1 MENPNSFAACK
12 HFHCWFVQWAGRD
25 QADFLFYKGDRRP
38 TSVKGPFLST
48 RRRRPLRSHS
58 LPSLASCSP
67 AMFQVVLGAP
77 RRLLKEGRE
86 SRQLVLVVVFVALL
100 LDNMLLTVVGTS
112 GAFSVEDGFALGRSR
127 QHGPCLISSMSRLVK
142 FVIWK
147 RHGGCW
153 GLAGTVGSR
162 VWRLSNFR
170 GSKQK
175 QVQRCLAG
183 KEDLLL
189 HHYVFPWLLMIP
201 ETRGAVGIVYL
212 WCFSCLVFANR
223 ITKSLPIPA
232 LWALPHSPALSGW
245 QIIQCNQY
253 SILVLL

>member
-25 QADFLFYKGDRRP
+25 QYDFLFYKGDRRP

-170 GSKQK
+170 GSNKSRFKGAWQEK
-175 QVQRCLAG
+175 KIYFFTIMSSHGCWWFQR
-183 KEDLLL
+183 
-189 HHYVFPWLLMIP
+189 H
-201 ETRGAVGIVYL
+201 VGQ
-212 WCFSCLVFANR
+212 
-223 ITKSLPIPA
+223 
-232 LWALPHSPALSGW
+232 WALFTCGAFPALSL
-245 QIIQCNQY
+245 QT
-253 SILVLL
+253 